1 MSHDEHAQH
10 DHASHHAS
18 HHEEIERLIAHVPI
32 FSGLSAEEV
41 ADLATRVRP
50 RNYPAGEQLYG
61 AGDTNPNLLIIHTGR
76 VKIYRLSESGHEQVI
91 RVLGPGDFLGEAS
104 FLTAEPMDHFAVTVQ
119 PGEICALHAKDLR
132 AHMLRSPSVAVTM
145 LATLSHRLESTEEQ
159 LSSLTSET
167 AGRRVA
173 GYLLNLDREGN
184 GSRVRLPISKKDVA
198 SQLGLTPETL
208 SRKLAQFEDAGLI
221 RVTGRHVELVDANGL
236 RAAEH

>member
-1 MSHDEHAQH
+1 MTDDHHAQH
-10 DHASHHAS
+10 DHPSHQ
-18 HHEEIERLIAHVPI
+18 EEIERLISHVPI
-32 FSGLSAEEV
+32 FSGLSPEDV

-61 AGDTNPNLLIIHTGR
+61 AGDANPNLLIIHTGS

-119 PGEICALHAKDLR
+119 SGEICALNAKDLR

-145 LATLSHRLESTEEQ
+145 LATLSRRLESTEEQ

-173 GYLLNLDREGN
+173 GYLLGLDREADGT
-184 GSRVRLPISKKDVA
+184 RVRLPVAKKDVA

-208 SRKLAQFEDAGLI
+208 SRKLAQFEDGGLI
-221 RVTGRHVELVDANGL
+221 RVNGRHVEILDAHGL
-236 RAAEH
+236 RTARH